1 MAARKNN
8 QRGCDAGE
16 EREASGHNRW
26 MAHIRSQTPKWAH
39 YSALLLGGVGDFVSF
54 ILGNVGMAD
63 RIAIKARSRLYRL
76 L

>member
-16 EREASGHNRW
+16 EREASGQNRW
-26 MAHIRSQTPKWAH
+26 MARIRSQAPQWVH

-63 RIAIKARSRLYRL
+63 RIAIKVRSRLYRL